1 MKNITSV
8 LATLLLLSAVSN
20 QVLAKSSVW
29 KVSKGD
35 DYIYLAGTV
44 HILPPSE
51 FPLPLEFDKAYK
63 DADEIVLEVK
73 LPADDDTTFQIK
85 MMQALTYAGDTKLS
99 DFISE
104 QTYAQLESYAISI
117 GADMLMF
124 EKFKPGLLLTM
135 FTMMEAQRAGLSGE
149 GVDAYFNKRALQD
162 GKMLNHLE
170 TMDFQ
175 INMLAN
181 MGKGYEDS
189 FLKQNMEEF
198 KVFKTLLLQLIAAWR
213 IGDLEA
219 LNKLALEPMTK
230 DPQSMKAILLDRNH
244 NWIPLIEAM
253 FTDHNKELVM
263 VGAAHLVGQEGV
275 ISLLEHKGYTVT
287 QLSAK

>member
-1 MKNITSV
+1 MKNISSV
-8 LATLLLLSAVSN
+8 LATLLLLSAVSH

-73 LPADDDTTFQIK
+73 LPADDDTTFQTK
-85 MMQALTYAGDTKLS
+85 MMQALTYAGDTKIS
-99 DFISE
+99 DFTSA
-104 QTYAQLESYAISI
+104 QTYAQLESYATSI

-198 KVFKTLLLQLIAAWR
+198 KAFKTLLLQLIAAWR

-219 LNKLALEPMTK
+219 LNKLALEPMKK

-253 FTDHNKELVM
+253 FTDENKELVM

-275 ISLLEHKGYTVT
+275 ISLLEKKGYTIT